1 MKRIQI
7 LALSLFA
14 LAFGLVTSTGCGG
27 GESSVTI
34 KLTDAPGDFKAAVVT
49 ISEVYLQGEGGRL
62 VLSNEATTTNLLTLA
77 NDTKDIVKDAI
88 VPTGK
93 YSELRFVISGAYIE
107 VEQADGSSLI
117 YATSDDYA
125 GLPKGATV
133 AGHLQTPSFSSSGV
147 KVKFDGD
154 VEVSGEQK
162 VILVDFDVSQSFGKE
177 RGQGDKWVMKP
188 VIKGADIVFS
198 GSVNVTLARGEG
210 VNMPTVNGRALTL
223 GDFRATLKSTE
234 TATDG
239 AAEPAAEEIALTDAN
254 GDGVF
259 EASFKFLVPGNFEIS
274 FVAPEGVSFTT
285 NPAVPAPVT
294 VGSGTDQTKA
304 FTLTSASIL
313 AR

>member
-1 MKRIQI
+1 MKRLQI
-7 LALSLFA
+7 LTLGLFA
-14 LAFGLVTSTGCGG
+14 LAFGLVTTGCGNG
-27 GESSVTI
+27 QSSVTV

-49 ISEVYLQGEGGRL
+49 ISEVYLQGQGGRV

-88 VPTGK
+88 VPEGK

-107 VEQADGSSLI
+107 VEQEDGSSHF
-117 YATSDDYA
+117 YATSNDYA
-125 GLPKGATV
+125 GLPEGATV
-133 AGHLQTPSFSSSGV
+133 SGILQTPSFSSSGV

-154 VEVSGEQK
+154 VEVAGEQK

-198 GSVNVTLARGEG
+198 GSVDVTLAKGEG
-210 VNMPTVNGRALTL
+210 VTLPTVDGTALTL
-223 GDFRATLKSTE
+223 GAFRATLKSTE
-234 TATDG
+234 PAADG
-239 AAEPAAEEIALTDAN
+239 AAEPAAEELALTDLN

-259 EASFKFLVPGNFEIS
+259 EASFKFLVPGNYELS
-274 FVAPEGVSFTT
+274 FAAPEGVSFTT
-285 NPAVPAPVT
+285 NPSVPVAIT
-294 VGSGTDQTKA
+294 IGSGTIQTQA
-304 FTLTSASIL
+304 FVLTSASVS